1 VTATALGALLII
13 LVGVALR
20 RTGLLRE
27 EDGPVLVRIV
37 LYAALPALVFL
48 ILLRADL
55 EAELALVPVAAWIV
69 HGVMLATC
77 FALAALWRMDRP
89 LTGAFVTSTAVG
101 NTGFFGLPLIAASGA
116 GVSLPAA
123 VMYDALGTGIMTFTS
138 TVVIASAFGER
149 GGGATI
155 DWGRLGRALAL
166 PPMWALVIGISV
178 NLMGVDDLPRAIE
191 RPLELLSA
199 AVLPLVMLYAGLI
212 IDARDLR
219 RFWAI
224 VTASA
229 VLRLGVAA
237 IVGLGAGLALGL
249 RDELLR
255 TVVLMAAMPTAMMSL
270 VIGSEFRVRYEMVAG
285 AVLVTTLLST
295 ITLPLIRSLLT

>member
-1 VTATALGALLII
+1 MTATALGALFII
-13 LVGVALR
+13 LVGVVLR
-20 RTGLLRE
+20 RAGLLRQ
-27 EDGPVLVRIV
+27 EDGPALVRIV

-48 ILLRADL
+48 ILIRADL
-55 EAELALVPVAAWIV
+55 DAELALVPVAAWLV

-77 FALAALWRMDRP
+77 FGLAALWSMDRP

-123 VMYDALGTGIMTFTS
+123 VMYDALGTGIMTFTT

-149 GGGATI
+149 GSGAAI
-155 DWGRLGRALAL
+155 DWERLGRALSL
-166 PPMWALVIGISV
+166 PPMWALAIGIAV
-178 NLMGVDDLPRAIE
+178 NLMGVDTLPMAIE

-219 RFWAI
+219 QFWAV

-229 VLRLGVAA
+229 ILRLGMAA
-237 IVGLGAGLALGL
+237 LVGLGVGLALGL

-270 VIGSEFRVRYEMVAG
+270 VIGSEFKVRYEMIAG

-295 ITLPLIRSLLT
+295 MTLPLIRSLLT

>member
-1 VTATALGALLII
+1 MTATALGALFII
-13 LVGVALR
+13 LVGVVLR
-20 RTGLLRE
+20 RAGVLRQ
-27 EDGPVLVRIV
+27 EDGPALVRIV

-48 ILLRADL
+48 ILIRADL
-55 EAELALVPVAAWIV
+55 DAELGLVPVAAWIV

-77 FALAALWRMDRP
+77 FGIAALWNMDRP

-123 VMYDALGTGIMTFTS
+123 VMYDALGTGIMTFTT

-149 GGGATI
+149 GSGAAV
-155 DWGRLGRALAL
+155 DWGRLWRALSL
-166 PPMWALVIGISV
+166 PPMWALAFGIAV
-178 NLMGVDDLPRAIE
+178 NLMGVNELPMAIE

-219 RFWAI
+219 RFWAV

-229 VLRLGVAA
+229 ILRLGVAA
-237 IVGLGAGLALGL
+237 LVGLGVGLALGL

-270 VIGSEFRVRYEMVAG
+270 VIGSEFKVRYEMIAG

>member
-1 VTATALGALLII
+1 MTATALGALLII

-20 RTGLLRE
+20 RAGVLRS
-27 EDGPVLVRIV
+27 EDGPALVRIV

-48 ILLRADL
+48 ILIRADL
-55 EAELALVPVAAWIV
+55 QADLALVPVAAWLV
-69 HGVMLATC
+69 HLVMLGVC
-77 FALAALWRMDRP
+77 FTLAAAWRMDRP

-138 TVVIASAFGER
+138 TVIIASAFGEA
-149 GGGATI
+149 GAGPRV
-155 DWGRLGRALAL
+155 DWGRLWRALSL
-166 PPMWALVIGISV
+166 PPMWALVIGIGA
-178 NLMGVDDLPRAIE
+178 NLAGVHELPQALE
-191 RPLELLSA
+191 RPLEILAA

-212 IDARDLR
+212 IDPGDLR
-219 RFWAI
+219 RFWAV

-229 VLRLGVAA
+229 ILRLGVAA
-237 IVGLGAGLALGL
+237 AVGLGVGLLLGL
-249 RDELLR
+249 RDELLH

-270 VIGSEFRVRYEMVAG
+270 VLGSEFRVRYEMIAG

-295 ITLPLIRSLLT
+295 ITLPLLRHLVT

>member
-1 VTATALGALLII
+1 MTATALGALFII
-13 LVGVALR
+13 LVGVVLR
-20 RTGLLRE
+20 RAGVLRQ
-27 EDGPVLVRIV
+27 EDGPALVRIV

-48 ILLRADL
+48 ILIRADL
-55 EAELALVPVAAWIV
+55 DAELALVPVAAWMV

-77 FALAALWRMDRP
+77 FGVAALWHMDRP

-123 VMYDALGTGIMTFTS
+123 VMYDALGTGIMTFTT

-149 GGGATI
+149 GSGPRV
-155 DWGRLGRALAL
+155 DWQRLWRALSL
-166 PPMWALVIGISV
+166 PPMWALVLGIAA
-178 NLMGVDDLPRAIE
+178 NLAGIDELPMAIE
-191 RPLELLSA
+191 RPLELLAA

-219 RFWAI
+219 EFWAV
-224 VTASA
+224 VTLSA

-237 IVGLGAGLALGL
+237 LVGLGVGLALGL
-249 RDELLR
+249 RDDLLR

-270 VIGSEFRVRYEMVAG
+270 VIGSEFKVRYEMIAG

-295 ITLPLIRSLLT
+295 MTLPLIRALLT